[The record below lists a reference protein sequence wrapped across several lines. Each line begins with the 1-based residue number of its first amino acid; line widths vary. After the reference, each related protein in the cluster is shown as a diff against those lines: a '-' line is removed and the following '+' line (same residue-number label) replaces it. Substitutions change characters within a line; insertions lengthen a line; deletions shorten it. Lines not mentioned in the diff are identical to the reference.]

1 MDKKI
6 ILKLIMIVLGAS
18 IILTIALLLLQT
30 KKNDEGGKNI
40 ETRRNS

>member
-6 ILKLIMIVLGAS
+6 ILKLMMIVLGAS

-30 KKNDEGGKNI
+30 KKENKNGKNI
-40 ETRRNS
+40 ETR